1 MINTE
6 RRLVKMD
13 TAAKTQ
19 QSFHGTNQITFSIR
33 DSSDLS
39 QTSCF
44 FGKSISNK
52 RTSNNKLRYDFLT
65 RKVERFITIHN
76 YKVIH

>member
-33 DSSDLS
+33 DFIRFKSNIMFFWQKYFKQKNKQQ
-39 QTSCF
+39 QT
-44 FGKSISNK
+44 KI
-52 RTSNNKLRYDFLT
+52 
-65 RKVERFITIHN
+65 
-76 YKVIH
+76 